1 MSSCRQCLFCWASF
15 CIVIPKILSVLCQS
29 CVQLKILNLIKSA
42 VVHNSDTWVIVLKYF
57 RSVPTGNRTLIWRM
71 RGERSTTK
79 EPRRSYECTHLLLLH
94 PKVGNLFGMNL
105 TKRSMW
111 LSYFSRHYMAE
122 ILPIQRKALSN
133 QLINQSYFRIIYL
146 FILNNIY
153 ELSINVQVNI
163 NEEF

>member
-1 MSSCRQCLFCWASF
+1 MSELWTTADFEPDQICSCT
-15 CIVIPKILSVLCQS
+15 
-29 CVQLKILNLIKSA
+29 QLWHMTDSIE
-42 VVHNSDTWVIVLKYF
+42 VF

-79 EPRRSYECTHLLLLH
+79 EPRRSYECTHLLFLH

-111 LSYFSRHYMAE
+111 LSYFSRHYTAK

-133 QLINQSYFRIIYL
+133 QLINQSYFRIFYL
-146 FILNNIY
+146 FTLNNIY
-153 ELSINVQVNI
+153 EFSINVQVNI